1 MTTIPEV
8 LGALEGVRDPELDQN
23 LVELGFVTDVAVDG
37 ADVAVRLRLPT
48 FYCAPNFA
56 FLMVGDARRVVEA
69 LPGVDVA
76 RIALED
82 HFTSEEINAAVGR
95 EAGFAEAFPG
105 EATAE
110 LDDLRTLFQ
119 RKALTAREGRLGETL
134 LGAGHTAADLAA
146 MRLSELPPGPD
157 AERCTQLRTELGLD
171 SDPAAPA
178 FVTGD
183 GTVVAAADMAR
194 FLRFARLVARSL
206 EGNAHLCR
214 GLLKTRYGLTDQQ
227 EGVAA

>member
-1 MTTIPEV
+1 MTTVSEV

-56 FLMVGDARRVVEA
+56 FLMVADARRVVEA
-69 LPGVDVA
+69 LDGVDVA

-82 HFTSEEINAAVGR
+82 HFTADEINEAVDR
-95 EAGFAEAFPG
+95 EAGFTEAFPG

-110 LDDLRTLFQ
+110 LGDLRILFQ
-119 RKALTAREGRLGETL
+119 RKALTARQGRLCDGL
-134 LGAGHTAADLAA
+134 LAAGRSEADLVA
-146 MRLSELPPGPD
+146 MRLAELPAGPD
-157 AERCTQLRTELGLD
+157 ADRCRELRGELGLD
-171 SDPAAPA
+171 ARPDAPA
-178 FVTGD
+178 VVTGD
-183 GTVVAAADMAR
+183 GTPLTIADMPR

-214 GLLKTRYGLTDQQ
+214 GLLKTRYDLPDQ
-227 EGVAA
+227 EEVAA

>member
-1 MTTIPEV
+1 MTTVAEV
-8 LGALEGVRDPELDQN
+8 LGALTGVRDPELDQD

-56 FLMVGDARRVVEA
+56 FLMVADARRVVEA
-69 LPGVDVA
+69 LPGVGVA

-82 HFTSEEINAAVGR
+82 HFTADEINGAVGR
-95 EAGFAEAFPG
+95 EAGFTDAFPG
-105 EATAE
+105 EASAE
-110 LDDLRTLFQ
+110 LGDLRVLFQ
-119 RKALTAREGRLGETL
+119 RKALTAREGRLGEAL
-134 LGAGHTAADLAA
+134 LAAGSTEADLAA

-157 AERCTQLRTELGLD
+157 AERCAQLRAELGID
-171 SDPAAPA
+171 SDPAGAA

-183 GTVVAAADMAR
+183 GTVLGAKDMRR

-214 GLLKTRYGLTDQQ
+214 GLLKTRYDLPDQ
-227 EGVAA
+227 EEVAA

>member
-1 MTTIPEV
+1 MTTVADV
-8 LGALEGVRDPELDQN
+8 LGALAGVRDPELDQD
-23 LVELGFVTDVAVDG
+23 LVELGFVTDVSVDG
-37 ADVAVRLRLPT
+37 AAVAVRLRLPT

-56 FLMVGDARRVVEA
+56 FLMVADARRVVEA

-82 HFTSEEINAAVGR
+82 HFTADEINETVGR
-95 EAGFAEAFPG
+95 EAGFTEAFPG
-105 EATAE
+105 EAIAE

-119 RKALTAREGRLGETL
+119 RKALTARQGRLGEAL
-134 LGAGHTAADLAA
+134 LAAGRTEADLAA

-157 AERCTQLRTELGLD
+157 AERCTELRAELGLG
-171 SDPAAPA
+171 SDPDGPA

-183 GTVVAAADMAR
+183 GTVPAAADMPR

-214 GLLKTRYGLTDQQ
+214 GLLKTRYDLPDQ
-227 EGVAA
+227 EEVAA

>member
-1 MTTIPEV
+1 MTTVPEV
-8 LGALEGVRDPELDQN
+8 LGALKGVRDPELDQD
-23 LVELGFVTDVAVDG
+23 LVELGFVTDVFVDG

-56 FLMVGDARRVVEA
+56 FLMVADARRVVQA

-82 HFTSEEINAAVGR
+82 HFTAGEINEAVGR
-95 EAGFAEAFPG
+95 DAAFTETFPG

-110 LDDLRTLFQ
+110 LDDLRVLFQ
-119 RKALTAREGRLGETL
+119 RKALTARQGRLGEAL
-134 LGAGHTAADLAA
+134 LAGGRTEADLAA
-146 MRLSELPPGPD
+146 MRFSELPPGPD
-157 AERCTQLRTELGLD
+157 AERCTQLRAELGLD
-171 SDPAAPA
+171 SDPAGPA

-183 GTVVAAADMAR
+183 GTVLEAADMPR

-214 GLLKTRYGLTDQQ
+214 GLLKTRYDLPEQ
-227 EGVAA
+227 EEVAA

>member
-1 MTTIPEV
+1 MTSVPEV
-8 LGALEGVRDPELDQN
+8 LGALTGVRDPELDQN

-56 FLMVGDARRVVEA
+56 FLMVSDARRVVEA

-76 RIALED
+76 RVALED
-82 HFTSEEINAAVGR
+82 HFTADEINEAAGR
-95 EAGFAEAFPG
+95 AAGFTEAFPG

-110 LDDLRTLFQ
+110 LDDLRVLFQ
-119 RKALTAREGRLGETL
+119 RKALTAREGRLGEEL
-134 LGAGHTAADLAA
+134 LAAGRSEADLAA

-157 AERCTQLRTELGLD
+157 AERCTQLRADLGLD
-171 SDPAAPA
+171 SDPAGPA

-183 GTVVAAADMAR
+183 GTVLAAADMPR

-214 GLLKTRYGLTDQQ
+214 GLLKTRYDLPDQ
-227 EGVAA
+227 EEVAA